1 MQITEVLGLELMVHV
16 SGEEVAFASLE
27 VVLCWPSTDTQRVE
41 LRTFLIPLH
50 LSFTRNGTLPP

>member
-27 VVLCWPSTDTQRVE
+27 VVLCWPSIICSYVPSLVTFTQS
-41 LRTFLIPLH
+41 LFIH
-50 LSFTRNGTLPP
+50 